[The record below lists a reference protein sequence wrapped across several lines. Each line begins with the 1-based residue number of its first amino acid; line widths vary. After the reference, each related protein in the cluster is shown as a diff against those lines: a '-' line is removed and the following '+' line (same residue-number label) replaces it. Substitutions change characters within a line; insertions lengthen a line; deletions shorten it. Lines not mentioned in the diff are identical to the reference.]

1 MSIDVTTTSHS
12 ETLALYLTK
21 TDWKLELIT
30 QALFYLLNTLCQTDA
45 SMNFN

>member
-1 MSIDVTTTSHS
+1 MVVTTTSYS

-21 TDWKLELIT
+21 TDWKLEINT
-30 QALFYLLNTLCQTDA
+30 KALFYLRNTLCQTDA